1 MAGTTR
7 LSNTTLFR
15 RNHVG
20 NGLSS
25 ASVAGA
31 AAAAFVVFGRRQERV
46 QLQPVTLPNKNRL
59 HFNLLR
65 FRTAV
70 GVVAVG
76 LILERGVARGE
87 PPSRRLLPVHVCVSS
102 SLAKCL
108 VLLRVYWGA
117 VNCAAR

>member
-31 AAAAFVVFGRRQERV
+31 AAAAFVVFGRRQAGRSCS
-46 QLQPVTLPNKNRL
+46 LPNKNRL
-59 HFNLLR
+59 YCNLLLR
-65 FRTAV
+65 FRTVV

-87 PPSRRLLPVHVCVSS
+87 RPLGASFLFTSAYRV
-102 SLAKCL
+102 
-108 VLLRVYWGA
+108 VLQNASFFYELIGEL
-117 VNCAAR
+117 

>member
-31 AAAAFVVFGRRQERV
+31 AAAAFVVFGRRQAGRSCS
-46 QLQPVTLPNKNRL
+46 LLPYPTRTDCL
-59 HFNLLR
+59 LLR
-65 FRTAV
+65 FRTVV

-87 PPSRRLLPVHVCVSS
+87 RPLGASFLFTSAYRV
-102 SLAKCL
+102 
-108 VLLRVYWGA
+108 VLQNASFFYELIGEL
-117 VNCAAR
+117 

>member
-31 AAAAFVVFGRRQERV
+31 AAAAFVVFGRRQRGAAAAYPTRTDC
-46 QLQPVTLPNKNRL
+46 L
-59 HFNLLR
+59 LLR
-65 FRTAV
+65 FRTVV

-87 PPSRRLLPVHVCVSS
+87 RPLGASFLFTSAYRV
-102 SLAKCL
+102 
-108 VLLRVYWGA
+108 VLQNASFFYELIGEL
-117 VNCAAR
+117 

>member
-31 AAAAFVVFGRRQERV
+31 AAAAFVVFGRRQRGAAAA
-46 QLQPVTLPNKNRL
+46 TLPNKNRL
-59 HFNLLR
+59 YCNLLLR
-65 FRTAV
+65 FRTVV

-87 PPSRRLLPVHVCVSS
+87 RPLGASFLFTSAYRV
-102 SLAKCL
+102 
-108 VLLRVYWGA
+108 VLQNASFFYELIGEL
-117 VNCAAR
+117 